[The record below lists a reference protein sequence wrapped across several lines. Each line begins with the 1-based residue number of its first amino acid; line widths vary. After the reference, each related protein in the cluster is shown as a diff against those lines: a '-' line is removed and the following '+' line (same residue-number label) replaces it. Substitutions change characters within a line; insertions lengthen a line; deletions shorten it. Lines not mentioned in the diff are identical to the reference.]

1 MQPDNPVQVSKNT
14 FQLAVDEAFNMIV
27 AQNGDEE
34 RAHEGTPCPEDG
46 SCFSSNLVFAA
57 KVAVI
62 GAGTACYVLA
72 GTAEAALLAA
82 THAPGHT

>member
-1 MQPDNPVQVSKNT
+1 MQPDNPVQVSKNIC
-14 FQLAVDEAFNMIV
+14 QLAVVEAFNILV

-46 SCFSSNLVFAA
+46 NCFSSKLCFVA
-57 KVAVI
+57 KFAVI

-72 GTAEAALLAA
+72 STAEAALRAA